1 MKIFCWEEIYN
12 LFSCSFEEIKNSTDS
27 FFLDGTAISV
37 GCFDGPHLGHKF
49 LFSSVL
55 KYSKDNHLKSGLV
68 TFLRPLPSLKFKNEY
83 LGDIA
88 TLNQR
93 LSEYEKLGFDFVVVI
108 DFSSDFSK
116 MEGTYFLS
124 ILTKVCNMKFLA
136 EGKDFRCGYK
146 GSCSME
152 NILEFAKE
160 NNIVA
165 HFPDL
170 VFFDKKRISSSD
182 VRKHIYN
189 ADFDLVQKFLERS
202 YELDVTDVKMEIKE
216 NTFSFNREDIKQV
229 LPMNGMYDV
238 FAILPESRLRTRL
251 EVCSQYINLWGTS
264 GNAIPRIRAIEF
276 ILNGGK

>member
-68 TFLRPLPSLKFKNEY
+68 TFLRPLQSLKFKNEY

-229 LPMNGMYDV
+229 LPKLGMYDV
-238 FAILPESRLRTRL
+238 FVNKPDLRLRTRL
-251 EVCSQYINLWGTS
+251 EVCSQFIRLWGTS
-264 GNAIPRIRAIEF
+264 GNAIPRIKGIEF
-276 ILNGGK
+276 I

>member
-1 MKIFCWEEIYN
+1 MKIFYWEEIYN

-37 GCFDGPHLGHKF
+37 GCFDGPHSGHKF

-55 KYSKDNHLKSGLV
+55 KYSTDNHLKSGLV

-229 LPMNGMYDV
+229 LPKLGMYDV
-238 FAILPESRLRTRL
+238 FVNKPDLRLRTRL
-251 EVCSQYINLWGTS
+251 EVCSQFIRLWGTS
-264 GNAIPRIRAIEF
+264 GNAIPRIKGIEF
-276 ILNGGK
+276 I

>member
-93 LSEYEKLGFDFVVVI
+93 LSEYEKLGFDFRLHSYI
-108 DFSSDFSK
+108 
-116 MEGTYFLS
+116 
-124 ILTKVCNMKFLA
+124 
-136 EGKDFRCGYK
+136 FRCTAISLAINNGLPVAYVSSLS
-146 GSCSME
+146 GTQAE
-152 NILEFAKE
+152 NI
-160 NNIVA
+160 
-165 HFPDL
+165 
-170 VFFDKKRISSSD
+170 
-182 VRKHIYN
+182 
-189 ADFDLVQKFLERS
+189 QK
-202 YELDVTDVKMEIKE
+202 Y
-216 NTFSFNREDIKQV
+216 
-229 LPMNGMYDV
+229 
-238 FAILPESRLRTRL
+238 
-251 EVCSQYINLWGTS
+251 
-264 GNAIPRIRAIEF
+264 
-276 ILNGGK
+276 

>member
-37 GCFDGPHLGHKF
+37 GCFDGPHSGHKF

-68 TFLRPLPSLKFKNEY
+68 TFLRPLQSLKFKNEY

-229 LPMNGMYDV
+229 LPKLGMYDV
-238 FAILPESRLRTRL
+238 FVNKPDLRLRTRL
-251 EVCSQYINLWGTS
+251 EVCSQFIRLWGTS
-264 GNAIPRIRAIEF
+264 GNAIPRIKGIEF
-276 ILNGGK
+276 I

>member
-37 GCFDGPHLGHKF
+37 GCFDGPHSGHKF

-229 LPMNGMYDV
+229 LPKLGMYDV
-238 FAILPESRLRTRL
+238 FVNKPDLRLRTRL
-251 EVCSQYINLWGTS
+251 EVCSQFIRLWGTS